1 MKALKIVGGIVVL
14 VIVGVVIFAMT
25 FDIAKYKGTIE
36 AQTKAA
42 TGRDITIGDIRMG
55 ISLTPTI
62 VLTDVVLGNAPWGS
76 RPQMMIVKKLEA
88 KVELL
93 PLLSNQVNITKIA
106 VDGADMLLETNKAGQ
121 QNWVFQTAAPPQ
133 NAASAG
139 EQQAVNV
146 SAIDATNMKIA
157 IKDAKADGDMDV
169 AVKSVTLRITG
180 AMQQM
185 NISSMTI
192 DGATVNRRDGQD
204 VVTAAIGKL
213 AMESSGPIMNMGF
226 KKIDVA
232 DIKVSGKSAGQPID
246 AEVSKVSL
254 DEKGA
259 FEMAARYNGGDITAK
274 GTLGIASMKKGDK
287 AVPMKLAL
295 EGMGLKG
302 DVDVVVDATATPPF
316 AKGTIN
322 IPEVDL
328 TKLAPPPAPASTGA
342 AKPAAAPAPSSAP
355 APARTAAPASQSG
368 GMFSTAPLP
377 WDMLNT
383 ADADVKVT
391 VGTVKLANGQSVT
404 NVSLPIKLAKGH
416 LVLND
421 ASLDLLG
428 GKVAGD
434 VDANAANKTV
444 AIKGTVKGLSAES
457 LAKAYKVTDLITNGP
472 LDVDVDVRGA
482 GASPKAIVGTLNGSF
497 LATMGESRIR
507 TSAMGPAA
515 AQILAA
521 INPMGNKDPYAVA
534 RCGVTNFQLANGVAN
549 TVNGVAMVTDKM
561 SFTASGKIDLAQERI
576 DMIVKPDAKSL
587 VGSGITK
594 IVSQVKVSGP
604 MTSPNI
610 GIDAAGAVA
619 GVAGL
624 ATGIAGGA
632 AGAGGNILGG
642 IAGGLFGGGA
652 KTQAA
657 GGTKPAAV
665 AAPSGDICA
674 VARAWG
680 RKS

>member
-1 MKALKIVGGIVVL
+1 MKVLKIVGGLVVL

-62 VLTDVVLGNAPWGS
+62 VLTDVALGNAPWGS

-88 KVELL
+88 KIELL
-93 PLLSNQVNITKIA
+93 PLLSSQVNITKIA

-133 NAASAG
+133 DAAPAG
-139 EQQAVNV
+139 DQQAVNV

-302 DVDVVVDATATPPF
+302 DVDVVVDATAKPPF

-328 TKLAPPPAPASTGA
+328 TKLAPPPAPAS
-342 AKPAAAPAPSSAP
+342 AAAPAPAP
-355 APARTAAPASQSG
+355 APARTAAPAPQSG

-377 WDMLNT
+377 WDMLNA

-391 VGTVKLANGQSVT
+391 VGTVKLANGQTVT

-416 LVLND
+416 LILND
-421 ASLDLLG
+421 ASLDLFG

-507 TSAMGPAA
+507 TSAMGPVA

-610 GIDAAGAVA
+610 GIDAASAVA

-657 GGTKPAAV
+657 GGAKAADP
-665 AAPSGDICA
+665 APSGDICA